1 MAWSCWL
8 VILSTEIEMA
18 SFGMPLFLIADS
30 TGAGKKSF
38 ANETWLC
45 VIKTK
50 LVNINKC
57 LLNGMPESYSLISI
71 YVHMLKALRQSF
83 LIAYLSESGQCT
95 GHKKEGGEVE
105 ASWLGIAHTI

>member
-8 VILSTEIEMA
+8 VILSTEMEMA
-18 SFGMPLFLIADS
+18 SLGMPLFLIADS

-57 LLNGMPESYSLISI
+57 LINGMPESYSLISI

-83 LIAYLSESGQCT
+83 LIACLSESGQCT
-95 GHKKEGGEVE
+95 NHKKEGDEAEVF
-105 ASWLGIAHTI
+105 LPGIAHTV